1 MSTDCVEYPNPRS
14 IWQWDRAQMA
24 DWQVRQFNQQLDA
37 ALPQN
42 RFYRDKLT
50 SAGIP
55 LHTRLS
61 RLEELSD
68 WPLTSKQE
76 LVDSA
81 DHSED
86 GWSQHH
92 TFGPEAY
99 SRLHRTSGTKGMP
112 LLVADTAQ
120 DWQWWSTTWQH
131 VLEAAEVTPAD
142 RVFLAFSFGPFIG
155 FWSAHQA
162 CADRGAL
169 VIPGG
174 GMTSLARLEFLRQSA
189 ATIVCCTPSYALH
202 LAEVAAAENFLLA
215 ELPVQRIIVAGESG
229 GSLQGVRQA
238 IQDAWK
244 AQVIDHAGATEV
256 GPWGFG
262 WPNRC
267 GLHVIESSFI
277 AEILPLNDAVHL
289 SSSLPN
295 AGLPNA
301 GLPDAT
307 WQHVPERGVQGVIGE
322 LVLTSLGRHGA
333 PVIRYRTGDV
343 VRTAQAPTT
352 EAHGCSF
359 LWLPEG
365 IIGRTDD
372 MITIRGVNMFP
383 SSVDSLVR
391 SLLPC
396 SEYQVRI
403 SQNRSLEQLLIS
415 IEASQEAAERLEK
428 LLASRL
434 GLRVNVTSLP
444 PGSLPRS
451 EGKSRRW
458 IRS

>member
-1 MSTDCVEYPNPRS
+1 MSTDCDEYPNPLS

-76 LVDSA
+76 LVESA

-92 TFGPEAY
+92 TFASEAY

-131 VLEAAEVTPAD
+131 VLEAAQVTPAD

-189 ATIVCCTPSYALH
+189 ATVVCCTPSYALH
-202 LAEVAAAENFLLA
+202 LAEVAAAENFSLA

-229 GSLQGVRQA
+229 GSLQSVRQA

-277 AEILPLNDAVHL
+277 AEILPLNDAVQP
-289 SSSLPN
+289 SSSLPD
-295 AGLPNA
+295 A

-307 WQHVPERGVQGVIGE
+307 SQHVPERGVRGVVGE

-444 PGSLPRS
+444 LGSLPRS